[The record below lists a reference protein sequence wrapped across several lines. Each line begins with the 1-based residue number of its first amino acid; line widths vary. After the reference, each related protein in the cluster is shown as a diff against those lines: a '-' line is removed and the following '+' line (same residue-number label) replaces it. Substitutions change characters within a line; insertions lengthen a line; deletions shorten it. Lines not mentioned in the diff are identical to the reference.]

1 MDCYIALGTNLGDL
15 RRNLLAG
22 LEGLR
27 RFDLEPAALSSV
39 WETEPVDAPSEGWF
53 WNMAVMVRSDRR
65 PLDVLE
71 VLLRIERGH
80 GRMRTTRNA
89 PRTLDLD
96 LLMMGDLV
104 VDDRSLSL
112 PHPRMWRRRFVMEPL
127 SEIAPQLHNPL
138 TGRTVRQELSEIEDG
153 FRVRKLGDLASC
165 RGLPL

>member
-1 MDCYIALGTNLGDL
+1 MDCYIALGTNLGNL

-22 LEGLR
+22 LQGLR
-27 RFDLEPAALSSV
+27 RCDLEPAAVSSV

-53 WNMAVMVRSDRR
+53 WNMAVMVRCDRR
-65 PLDVLE
+65 PLDLLE

-80 GRMRTTRNA
+80 GRRRTTRNA

-104 VDDRSLSL
+104 FDDGRLSL

-127 SEIAPQLHNPL
+127 SEIAPQLRNPL
-138 TGRTVRQELSEIEDG
+138 TGMTVSQELGEIEDG
-153 FRVRKLGDLASC
+153 FKVRRLGDLASC
-165 RGLPL
+165 RELPL